1 MQVWYYHS
9 PGQGR
14 IGPLSVEEI
23 QQHYRERRMALDTL
37 VWREG
42 QREWQPAERLI
53 EELGLMGMKPD
64 PAQPPPMPP
73 PGLSLGI
80 VEIEDERF
88 AQTDPK
94 TGAPWPNAAQQ
105 TAPSA
110 KAGLSG
116 CLIAAIAVGVV
127 GVVLLGILAAIA
139 LPAYNDFVKRTK
151 QAQQA
156 AADAAAKRPPTLG
169 PPVVETVYDAQQ
181 LANDDARLRRLLVEA
196 MGSSTLQAG
205 RCPQEFEFESVQVR
219 LPELSGRYDISL
231 FSEDPYRCA
240 YAVRFGP
247 PGSEWASAT
256 AMYVAQGERGD
267 ISVSCRSNTTNAWL
281 KPPGCN

>member
-14 IGPLSVEEI
+14 IGPLSVAEI

-42 QREWQPAERLI
+42 MREWQPAERLI
-53 EELGLMGMKPD
+53 DELELIGLKPD
-64 PAQPPPMPP
+64 PAQPPPVPP
-73 PGLSLGI
+73 QTMQLGI
-80 VEIEDERF
+80 VEIEDDRF
-88 AQTDPK
+88 AQIDPK
-94 TGAPWPNAAQQ
+94 TGEPWPNATPQALPP
-105 TAPSA
+105 T

-127 GVVLLGILAAIA
+127 GVVLIGILAAIA
-139 LPAYNDFVKRTK
+139 LPAYNDYVKRTK

-156 AADAAAKRPPTLG
+156 AADAAATRPPTIG
-169 PPVVETVYDAQQ
+169 PPAVENVYDAQQ
-181 LANDDARLRRLLVEA
+181 LANDDARVRRLLAEA
-196 MGSSTLQAG
+196 MGGMQAG
-205 RCPQEFEFESVQVR
+205 QCPQDFEFEMTQVR
-219 LPELSGRYDISL
+219 SPELSGRYELSL
-231 FSEDPYRCA
+231 FSADPYRCA

-247 PGSEWASAT
+247 AGSEWANAT

-267 ISVSCRSNTTNAWL
+267 ISVSCRANTTNLQL
-281 KPPGCN
+281 KPPNCN